1 MAGGEGAKVNHSRH
15 PELVSGSHLLSR
27 LHVLWDPETSSGRR
41 LKTTIKQMNTPN
53 NKPIV
58 LITAGPTREAIDPV
72 RFISN
77 HSSGK
82 MGYAIAG
89 AFLDRGFEVI
99 LVSGPVNISL
109 SHTSLTVINV
119 NSADEMYT
127 ACQKYFPVAEITI
140 FAAAVADYKPAHVHT
155 QKMKKSA
162 HEFSLQMVKNVDI
175 AAEFGKIKR
184 NNQVSVGFALET
196 NDEEQNALKKLY
208 SKNLDLVVLNS
219 VQDEGATFGYDTNK
233 ITIINRDFLFQAFP
247 LKSKTE
253 VAIDIAAAAIKVSQK
268 QCIPVQA

>member
-1 MAGGEGAKVNHSRH
+1 
-15 PELVSGSHLLSR
+15 
-27 LHVLWDPETSSGRR
+27 
-41 LKTTIKQMNTPN
+41 MNTSTNQPT
-53 NKPIV
+53 V

-89 AFLDRGFEVI
+89 AFLDQGFRVI

-109 SHTSLTVINV
+109 AHPNLTVIPV
-119 NSADEMYT
+119 NSADEMFA
-127 ACQKYFPVAEITI
+127 ACRQYFSTLQIAV
-140 FAAAVADYKPAHVHT
+140 FAAAVADYKPAHIHT

-175 AAEFGKIKR
+175 AAEFGKVKR
-184 NNQVSVGFALET
+184 EGQVSIGFALET

-208 SKNLDLVVLNS
+208 SKNLNLVVLNS

-247 LKSKTE
+247 LKNKAE
-253 VAIDIAAAAIKVSQK
+253 VAVDIVTAAIKVSRK
-268 QCIPVQA
+268 QAEAVSL

>member
-1 MAGGEGAKVNHSRH
+1 M
-15 PELVSGSHLLSR
+15 
-27 LHVLWDPETSSGRR
+27 
-41 LKTTIKQMNTPN
+41 KTTS

-89 AFLDRGFEVI
+89 AFLDKGFEVI

-109 SHTSLTVINV
+109 SHTSLRVIPV
-119 NSADEMYT
+119 NSADEMYA
-127 ACQKYFPVAEITI
+127 ACRQYFPVARIAV
-140 FAAAVADYKPAHVHT
+140 FAAAVADYKPAQVYS

-162 HEFSLQMVKNVDI
+162 PEFSLQMVKNVDI
-175 AAEFGKIKR
+175 AFEFGKIKR
-184 NNQVSVGFALET
+184 QNQVSVGFALET

-208 SKNLDLVVLNS
+208 TKNLDLVVLNS
-219 VQDEGATFGYDTNK
+219 VQDAGATFGFDTNK

-247 LKSKTE
+247 LKSKAE
-253 VAIDIAAAAIKVSQK
+253 VAADIVTAAIKVSQK
-268 QCIPVQA
+268 QEQPVQA

>member
-1 MAGGEGAKVNHSRH
+1 M
-15 PELVSGSHLLSR
+15 
-27 LHVLWDPETSSGRR
+27 TSTS
-41 LKTTIKQMNTPN
+41 
-53 NKPIV
+53 KPIV

-89 AFLDRGFEVI
+89 AFLNQGFEVI

-109 SHTSLTVINV
+109 SHSSLRVIHV
-119 NSADEMYT
+119 NSADEMYA
-127 ACQKYFPVAEITI
+127 ACQQYFPAAQITI
-140 FAAAVADYKPAHVHT
+140 FAAAVADYKPAQVHA

-175 AAEFGKIKR
+175 AFEFGKIKR
-184 NNQVSVGFALET
+184 NDQVSVGFALET

-208 SKNLDLVVLNS
+208 SKNLDLIVLNS
-219 VQDEGATFGYDTNK
+219 VKDEGAAFGYDTNK
-233 ITIINRDFLFQAFP
+233 ITIINRDFLFQAYP
-247 LKSKTE
+247 LKSKAE
-253 VAIDIAAAAIKVSQK
+253 VARDIVMAAIKVGQNLET
-268 QCIPVQA
+268 PLQA

>member
-1 MAGGEGAKVNHSRH
+1 
-15 PELVSGSHLLSR
+15 
-27 LHVLWDPETSSGRR
+27 
-41 LKTTIKQMNTPN
+41 MNTTN
-53 NKPIV
+53 QSTI

-82 MGYAIAG
+82 MGYAIAS
-89 AFLDRGFEVI
+89 AFLNKGFRVI

-109 SHTSLTVINV
+109 EHPSLTVIPV
-119 NSADEMYT
+119 NSADEMYA
-127 ACQKYFPVAEITI
+127 ACLQYFPTVQIAV
-140 FAAAVADYKPAHVHT
+140 FAAAVADYKPAQILS

-175 AAEFGKIKR
+175 AAEFGKVKMPG
-184 NNQVSVGFALET
+184 QVSIGFALET

-208 SKNLDLVVLNS
+208 TKNLDLIVLNS

-233 ITIINRDFLFQAFP
+233 ITLINRDFIFQAFP

-253 VAIDIAAAAIKVSQK
+253 VAEDIVTAAFKVSRK
-268 QCIPVQA
+268 QVETMLL

>member
-1 MAGGEGAKVNHSRH
+1 
-15 PELVSGSHLLSR
+15 
-27 LHVLWDPETSSGRR
+27 
-41 LKTTIKQMNTPN
+41 MNTTN
-53 NKPIV
+53 QSTI

-82 MGYAIAG
+82 MGYAIAS
-89 AFLDRGFEVI
+89 AFLNKGFRVV

-109 SHTSLTVINV
+109 EHPSLTVISV
-119 NSADEMYT
+119 NSADEMYA
-127 ACQKYFPVAEITI
+127 ACRQYFPSIQIAV
-140 FAAAVADYKPAHVHT
+140 FAAAVADYKPAQILS

-175 AAEFGKIKR
+175 AAEFGKVKVPG
-184 NNQVSVGFALET
+184 QVSIGFALET

-208 SKNLDLVVLNS
+208 TKNLDLIVLNS

-233 ITIINRDFLFQAFP
+233 ITIINRDFIFQAFP

-253 VAIDIAAAAIKVSQK
+253 VAEDIVRAAVKVSRK
-268 QCIPVQA
+268 QVETMLL